1 MYVDEKSLRLHKKA
15 IIIDGLEV
23 SNWSRSVFQNMNK
36 GGLTAVNATIAIIE
50 NFTQTM
56 ENIAWWQKAFET
68 HGDLIS
74 QVYTVDDIKNI
85 KQTSKTGIIFGFQNL
100 SPIED
105 DLDRLDIFHKLGVR
119 VIQMTYM
126 EANYAGQGCLER
138 IDAGL
143 THFGL
148 EAVERMNRLGILID
162 LSHVGHRTTMD
173 TIDVSQKPVV
183 FTHANPRSI
192 CDHPRNKLDEAIKA
206 VTQKGGVIGTTIF
219 PAFLPAGNRS
229 TIQDVIDVIEYLAD
243 MVGIDHVGI
252 GTDFTENQPREWF
265 DWILT
270 GKSKKG
276 PALSLEHPL
285 VNPDGIQSAKD
296 FSNITAALLARGF
309 ADTDIRKIMGLN
321 FLRVFQEAWQ
331 PGR

>member
-1 MYVDEKSLRLHKKA
+1 MNADDKALTLHKEA
-15 IIIDGLEV
+15 IVIDGLEV
-23 SNWSRSVFQNMNK
+23 SNWSRAVFQNMNE

-50 NFTQTM
+50 NFVRTM
-56 ENIAWWQKAFET
+56 ENIAWWQKAFEI
-68 HGDLIS
+68 HRDLIS
-74 QVYTVDDIKNI
+74 QIYTIDDIKNI
-85 KQTSKTGIIFGFQNL
+85 KQTRKTGIIFGFQNL

-105 DLDRLDIFHKLGVR
+105 DIDRLDIFHNLGVR

-148 EAVERMNRLGILID
+148 EAVERMNQLGILID
-162 LSHVGHRTTMD
+162 LSHVGHQTTMD
-173 TIDVSQKPVV
+173 TIDASLKPVV

-206 VTQKGGVIGTTIF
+206 VARKGGVIGATIF
-219 PAFLPAGNRS
+219 PVFLPAGNRS
-229 TIQDVIDVIEYLAD
+229 TIKDVVDVIKHLAD

-252 GTDFTENQPREWF
+252 GTDFTEGQPREWF

-285 VNPDGIQSAKD
+285 VNPEGIQSAKD
-296 FSNITAALLARGF
+296 FPNLTAALLTRGF
-309 ADTDIRKIMGLN
+309 SDTDVRKIMGLN
-321 FLRVFQEAWQ
+321 FLRVFQEVWQ
-331 PGR
+331 AT